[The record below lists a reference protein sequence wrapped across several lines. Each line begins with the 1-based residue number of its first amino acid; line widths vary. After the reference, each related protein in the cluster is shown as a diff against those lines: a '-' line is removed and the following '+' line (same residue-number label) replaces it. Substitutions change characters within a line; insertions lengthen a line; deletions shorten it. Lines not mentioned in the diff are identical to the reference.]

1 MCLCFFGHE
10 DRRRRYR
17 GSIIWQ
23 NPERNFGSEVP
34 FGLDSDGTAKLDKRR
49 ESKFSHNRA
58 MIS

>member
-23 NPERNFGSEVP
+23 NPERNLGSEVP
-34 FGLDSDGTAKLDKRR
+34 FGLNSDGTTKLDKRR
-49 ESKFSHNRA
+49 ESKFCHNGA